1 MVQVDLD
8 REMIGALHHVD
19 VGVVGDAAASAR
31 AVLDE
36 LERRGINK
44 EGFHDEALAHEI
56 ARARSRN
63 KPYEDQGTAEYI
75 DPRTLSIALDD
86 VLPME
91 RTMAPRTR
99 G

>member
-8 REMIGALHHVD
+8 GEMIGALHRVD
-19 VGVVGDAAASAR
+19 VGEAAASAR

-44 EGFHDEALAHEI
+44 EGFHDEALAHGI